1 MYAVIMAGGQ
11 GARFWPLSREQRPK
25 QFLRLFGKR
34 TLLQETAARLVPVL
48 GWEGIFV
55 VCGRS
60 HADTVREQLP
70 ELAPEQ
76 VIIEPV
82 GRNTAPCIG
91 LAALYL
97 QERFPGQVM
106 AVLPADH
113 LIQEVEEFQ
122 SLLKVAEQL
131 AIREWL
137 VTFGIRPTFPATG
150 YGYLQRGE
158 QIGQWDGRTAYRV
171 ERFVEKPGLEK
182 AQEYL
187 RSSNHD
193 WNSGMFFWTAKAI
206 LAEIQ
211 SRLPDLHSGL
221 NRIRESGFKDETVSE
236 VFPRLPSISI
246 DYGVM
251 EKALRVASLPC
262 SLGWSDVGSW
272 RTLFDLWEGDQDG
285 IASNRP
291 SIAVDS
297 RNVLVCSHG
306 DSERL
311 TALLGV
317 EDLIVVDT
325 PDALLICSP
334 KHSQKVRK
342 IVSELKIRGRSELL

>member
-11 GARFWPLSREQRPK
+11 GARFWPLSRKQHPK
-25 QFLRLFGKR
+25 QFLRLFGKH
-34 TLLQETAARLVPVL
+34 TLLHETAKRLVPVL
-48 GWEGIFV
+48 GWEGIYV
-55 VCGRS
+55 VCGRN
-60 HADTVREQLP
+60 HADMVREQLP
-70 ELAPEQ
+70 KLAPDQ

-97 QERFPGQVM
+97 KERFAGQVM

-113 LIQEVEEFQ
+113 LIQDVEEFHR
-122 SLLKVAEQL
+122 LLRVAEQL
-131 AIREWL
+131 AIRDWL
-137 VTFGIRPTFPATG
+137 VTLGIRPTYPATG

-158 QIGQWDGRTAYRV
+158 QIGQWHGRTAYRV
-171 ERFVEKPGLEK
+171 ERFVEKPQLDK

-187 RSSNHD
+187 RSSIHD
-193 WNSGMFFWTAKAI
+193 WNSGMFFWTAEAI

-211 SRLPDLHSGL
+211 CRLPDLYSGL
-221 NRIRESGFKDETVSE
+221 KRIGESGFKDETVSH

-251 EKALRVASLPC
+251 ENALRVAALPC

-272 RTLFDLWEGDQDG
+272 RTLFDLWEGDEDG
-285 IASNRP
+285 IASNKP
-291 SIAVDS
+291 SLAVES
-297 RNVLVCSHG
+297 RNVLVCSQN
-306 DSERL
+306 DERL

-334 KHSQKVRK
+334 SHSEKVRK
-342 IVSELKIRGRSELL
+342 IVSELKKRGLSKLL